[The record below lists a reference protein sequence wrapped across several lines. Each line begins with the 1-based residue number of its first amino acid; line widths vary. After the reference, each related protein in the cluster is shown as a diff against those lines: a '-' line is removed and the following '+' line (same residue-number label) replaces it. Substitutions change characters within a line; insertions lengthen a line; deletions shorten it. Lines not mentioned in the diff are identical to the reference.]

1 MNNPDVSMGFEGRKE
16 LSMNPQKF
24 AVWLFI
30 IAICMMFAGMTSAY
44 IVKQSEGN
52 WLMFDLPK
60 MFVYSSIIVVL
71 SSITMHWSFIAA
83 KRDNLTQIRLGLI
96 LTTILGFTFLV
107 TQYLGWIALVDSDV
121 FFVGNAAGSFVYVF
135 SGLHAF
141 HLISGL
147 IFLLI
152 VLSSALKFKIHSK
165 SLVLIEM
172 CTTYWHFLGGLWLY
186 LYLFLIVNN

>member
-1 MNNPDVSMGFEGRKE
+1 MDTSISIERKRE
-16 LSMNPQKF
+16 LSMHPQKF

-52 WLMFDLPK
+52 WLMFELPK
-60 MFVYSSIIVVL
+60 MFVYSSAIIVL
-71 SSITMHWSFIAA
+71 SSITMHWSLIAA
-83 KRDNLTQIRLGLI
+83 KRDNLSQIRLAVI
-96 LTTILGFTFLV
+96 LTTVLGFCFLV
-107 TQYLGWIALVDSDV
+107 TQYLGWVALVATDV

-141 HLISGL
+141 HLVSGI